1 MHAAVFYGPNNIA
14 NEEIYCSSDYFSR
27 DQIEFGEGILL
38 RVKACAVCG
47 YDIRVYR
54 NGHHKVTPPVVL
66 GHEIC
71 AEIDKT
77 ILLVMEQELK
87 VDQGLQFRL

>member
-14 NEEIYCSSDYFSR
+14 NEEIYCCNDYLPH

-47 YDIRVYR
+47 
-54 NGHHKVTPPVVL
+54 
-66 GHEIC
+66 
-71 AEIDKT
+71 
-77 ILLVMEQELK
+77 
-87 VDQGLQFRL
+87 